1 MDHKKINAPRTTIT
15 RNFNELDAATDN
27 LYEAVALIS
36 RRAEQ
41 INDDLRAELQDKLQ
55 EFATHVESLEE
66 VFENKEQ
73 IEVSKFYESL
83 PKPVNMATQEWLE
96 GKIYYR
102 YPESEE
108 STQP

>member
-1 MDHKKINAPRTTIT
+1 
-15 RNFNELDAATDN
+15 
-27 LYEAVALIS
+27 
-36 RRAEQ
+36 
-41 INDDLRAELQDKLQ
+41 LQ

>member
-15 RNFNELDAATDN
+15 RNFN
-27 LYEAVALIS
+27 
-36 RRAEQ
+36 
-41 INDDLRAELQDKLQ
+41 DLRAELQDKLQ

-73 IEVSKFYESL
+73 IEVSKFYEAL

-96 GKIYYR
+96 GKVYFR
-102 YPESEE
+102 YPEIEGAAE
-108 STQP
+108 

>member
-55 EFATHVESLEE
+55 
-66 VFENKEQ
+66 
-73 IEVSKFYESL
+73 
-83 PKPVNMATQEWLE
+83 
-96 GKIYYR
+96 
-102 YPESEE
+102 
-108 STQP
+108 